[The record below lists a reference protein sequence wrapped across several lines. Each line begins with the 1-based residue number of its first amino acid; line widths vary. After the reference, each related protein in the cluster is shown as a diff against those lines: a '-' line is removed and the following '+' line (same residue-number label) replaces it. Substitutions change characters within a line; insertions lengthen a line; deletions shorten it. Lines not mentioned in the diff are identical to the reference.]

1 MQIPA
6 LDEIGREVAA
16 TVTGAASYGEG
27 DSLRLRP
34 RWPRADQLDYVNKL
48 ATTSLLVLAF
58 VLLLGYAVTNPGGAF
73 GLLVRG
79 AKRRAGVVE

>member
-1 MQIPA
+1 MHVPRI
-6 LDEIGREVAA
+6 DEIGREVAA
-16 TVTGAASYGEG
+16 TVTGAASFGEG
-27 DSLRLRP
+27 PTLRLRA

-48 ATTSLLVLAF
+48 ATTSLLVLGF
-58 VLLLGYAVTNPGGAF
+58 VLLLGYAVSNPGGAF